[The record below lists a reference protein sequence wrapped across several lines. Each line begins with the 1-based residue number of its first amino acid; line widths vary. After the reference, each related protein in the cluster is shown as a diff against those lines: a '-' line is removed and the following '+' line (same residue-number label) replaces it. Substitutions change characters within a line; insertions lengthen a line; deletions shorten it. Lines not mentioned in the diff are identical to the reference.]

1 MFRGEQAQRMSCGWD
16 INLITRL
23 LTNIDL
29 NVLRSKP
36 SFWMCLYIKHTFILI
51 LSVCETGNPADAG
64 ANGHVL
70 LDSITPHRG
79 HGGG

>member
-1 MFRGEQAQRMSCGWD
+1 
-16 INLITRL
+16 
-23 LTNIDL
+23 
-29 NVLRSKP
+29 
-36 SFWMCLYIKHTFILI
+36 MCLYIKHTFILI